1 MFNLKTKFK
10 IKMKMKVTKQAINAI
25 EQTAKEVIRWPDN
38 RKWDSVDKD
47 ERFRALFGAPSVV
60 IAEIWQRLIPMIEE
74 KTNRKHLLW
83 GLLFL
88 KVYSTEEVHCAIV
101 GHPTKKEFRQK
112 SWHIVEMIAG
122 LKESVI
128 ILDNRFINSPTLR
141 GRLKASLLTLDCTD
155 CMINEPYPFLPMWV
169 SQKFKGPGVK
179 YEVAIAIYSNNIC
192 WCNGPFPAS
201 TNESRIFQERLGN
214 ELLVD
219 EPIEVDSGPGGD
231 ERLMKPDAGS
241 GFKQRKAKSVYRGR
255 QETIFSRLKQFKVLD
270 SHFRHT
276 DSDKE
281 VMLYKH
287 QSCFDAVAVVTQMK
301 LMFGGDKLFNGGEAP
316 DAYFMPRQP

>member
-1 MFNLKTKFK
+1 
-10 IKMKMKVTKQAINAI
+10 MKVTKQAIDAI
-25 EQTAKEVIRWPDN
+25 EQTAKEVLRWPDN
-38 RKWDSVDKD
+38 RKWNSVDKD
-47 ERFRALFGAPSVV
+47 ERFRALFGAPCIV
-60 IAEIWQRLIPMIEE
+60 IAEIWHRLIPMVEE
-74 KTNRKHLLW
+74 KTDRKHLLW